1 MILAKFWTVQ
11 IASRSFV
18 LLVASLLIAP
28 QVADARVCLR
38 NPSPFATPADISS
51 MQTTITA
58 LQARVVAL
66 ENAALIDVWVSAW
79 RGHNGTLTNGTRV
92 PTSGNGAREWSVTA
106 NVGGTGTHTASGDA
120 WCGTSS
126 TAPPSAHSA
135 SGTNCWCRMTG
146 PRAGSWVLQYGPGT
160 ASSCAAFCA
169 SNCSFCV
176 LNGSGFSCT
185 RGAVLG

>member
-1 MILAKFWTVQ
+1 MIKFL
-11 IASRSFV
+11 FV
-18 LLVASLLIAP
+18 VFFVVLTLP
-28 QVADARVCLR
+28 THGRVCLR

-106 NVGGTGTHTASGDA
+106 NVGGSGTHTASGDA

-146 PRAGSWVLQYGPGT
+146 PRAGSWVFDWT
-160 ASSCAAFCA
+160 SFTA
-169 SNCSFCV
+169 SNCANNCANACSSCV
-176 LNGSGFSCT
+176 LNGSNNSCS